1 MALVPVTAAE
11 NTGGGFILNV
21 SMAVL
26 LPLLR
31 PALVR
36 LGLLACVLCVLWGAL
51 YVAQRWFKPS
61 WETAQFDLQT
71 AQSLLN
77 EAKSDQN
84 DLDTHRRTYESLK
97 ASGLLGGDPRAV
109 WVEDLQRVAA
119 DMGLSERVSFTLSSP
134 QAIELP
140 LADAVGA
147 RVSRHV
153 LEYTL
158 DRVHDEEALRFVDRF
173 VGSHE
178 GVARLMGCT
187 FEHPT
192 LEGLLVR
199 CHVNFLHIEP
209 PKGAA
214 DNGSR

>member
-1 MALVPVTAAE
+1 M
-11 NTGGGFILNV
+11 
-21 SMAVL
+21 
-26 LPLLR
+26 
-31 PALVR
+31 
-36 LGLLACVLCVLWGAL
+36 LG
-51 YVAQRWFKPS
+51 
-61 WETAQFDLQT
+61 
-71 AQSLLN
+71 
-77 EAKSDQN
+77 
-84 DLDTHRRTYESLK
+84 
-97 ASGLLGGDPRAV
+97 
-109 WVEDLQRVAA
+109 
-119 DMGLSERVSFTLSSP
+119 SP

-173 VGSHE
+173 VRSHE
-178 GVARLMGCT
+178 GVARLVGCS

-209 PKGAA
+209 PKGVA
-214 DNGSR
+214 DNGGR